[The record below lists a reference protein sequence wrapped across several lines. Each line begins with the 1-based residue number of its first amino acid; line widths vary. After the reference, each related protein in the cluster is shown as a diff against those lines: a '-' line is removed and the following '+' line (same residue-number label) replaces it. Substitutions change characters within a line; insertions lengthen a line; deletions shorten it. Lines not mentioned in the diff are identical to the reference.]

1 MDSTHIHLLLN
12 HFPIIGTLVG
22 SGLLIWGIIRKQI
35 NLQIAASVIL
45 ALMAI
50 LAIPVYLTGEPAEEA
65 VEELPG
71 VSESLIGQH
80 ESAANLAIWVMIIT
94 GILALAA
101 FIFSKLQ
108 KKQAGMLFIITAICS
123 VLSFAAMARTGY
135 YGGQIRHTEIR
146 SGAAAANGEAGQESG
161 EGTEGEEDEE
171 EGKTGKAVTDS
182 TATSPTLATDTA
194 TTTVPVTKKAKEES
208 EEKEKDD
215 DD

>member
-12 HFPIIGTLVG
+12 HFPVIGTLIG
-22 SGLLIWGIIRKQI
+22 SGLLVWGIFRKQI
-35 NLQIAASVIL
+35 NLQISASVIL

-50 LAIPVYLTGEPAEEA
+50 VAIPVYLTGEPAEEA

-71 VSESLIGQH
+71 VSEGLIEQH
-80 ESAANLAIWVMIIT
+80 ESAATLAIWIMIIT

-101 FIFSKLQ
+101 FIFNRMQ
-108 KKQAGMLFIITAICS
+108 KKQAGVLFIITAICS

-146 SGAAAANGEAGQESG
+146 SGNATANGEANQENG
-161 EGTEGEEDEE
+161 EGEEDDEE
-171 EGKTGKAVTDS
+171 EGGKTNAATDSLGKTPAATDS
-182 TATSPTLATDTA
+182 TGVKTPADKTRKD
-194 TTTVPVTKKAKEES
+194 ED

>member
-12 HFPIIGTLVG
+12 HFPVIGTLIG
-22 SGLLIWGIIRKQI
+22 SGLLVWGIFRKQI
-35 NLQIAASVIL
+35 NLQISASVIL

-50 LAIPVYLTGEPAEEA
+50 IAIPVYLTGEPAEEA

-71 VSESLIGQH
+71 VSEGLIEQH
-80 ESAANLAIWVMIIT
+80 ESAATLAIWIMIIT

-101 FIFSKLQ
+101 FIFNRMQ
-108 KKQAGMLFIITAICS
+108 KKQAGVLFIITAICS

-146 SGAAAANGEAGQESG
+146 SGNATANGEANQENG
-161 EGTEGEEDEE
+161 EGEEDDEE
-171 EGKTGKAVTDS
+171 EGGKTNAATDS
-182 TATSPTLATDTA
+182 LGKTPAATDSSGVKTPA
-194 TTTVPVTKKAKEES
+194 DKTRKDED